1 MQMAREG
8 LASAALPVR
17 IGDRELANGEPTLV
31 IAEIGVN
38 HDGSVG
44 RALEL
49 VAAAADA
56 GADAVKLQ
64 LFTAAGLMNAASEF
78 AGYQQERVADADPAA
93 MLRRYELSTGE
104 VATVVAEIRR
114 RGLVPLATPFSPADV
129 ATVGHLGLPAV
140 KVASPD
146 LVNRPLLSC
155 VAQLGVPVLA
165 STGAASMDEVSRSAG
180 WLRKWRTPFAL
191 LHCVSSYPVAD
202 ADAHLCWIGELAA
215 RFGVAVGYSDHTT
228 ELMAGALAVAGGATV
243 VEKHL
248 TYDRNASGPDHSA
261 SFDPDQFREYI
272 GLIRRAE
279 ALRGRPG
286 KHVLA
291 GEADVRRV
299 SRQSLVA
306 SRDLAAGEMVG
317 ANDVT
322 VQRPGTGI
330 PAADVGRAVGR
341 RAAGAIRRG
350 TLLSWDMLA
359 AA

>member
-1 MQMAREG
+1 MTTTTEA
-8 LASAALPVR
+8 LKPAALPVK
-17 IGDRELANGEPTLV
+17 IGGHELAAGRPTLV

-38 HDGSVG
+38 HDGSVD

-64 LFTAAGLMNAASEF
+64 LFTATGLMNAASDF
-78 AGYQQERVADADPAA
+78 AGYQRERVADADPAA
-93 MLRRYELSTGE
+93 MLRRYELSADD
-104 VATVVAEIRR
+104 VATVVAEVRR
-114 RGLVPLATPFSPADV
+114 RGLLPLATPFSPADV
-129 ATVGHLGLPAV
+129 ATVGRLGLPAV

-146 LVNRPLLSC
+146 LVNRPLLGC

-165 STGAASMDEVSRSAG
+165 STGAATMAEVSRSCG
-180 WLRKWRTPFAL
+180 WLRKWRVEFAL
-191 LHCVSSYPVAD
+191 LHCVSSYPVAAD
-202 ADAHLCWIGELAA
+202 DAHLCWIGELAA
-215 RFGVAVGYSDHTT
+215 KFGVPVGYSDHTT
-228 ELMAGALAVAGGATV
+228 DLLAGALAVASGATV

-261 SFDPDQFREYI
+261 SFDPAQFRRYVT
-272 GLIRRAE
+272 LVRRAD
-279 ALRGRPG
+279 ALRGQPG
-286 KHVLA
+286 KRVLP

-306 SRDLAAGEMVG
+306 ARDLEPGQVVAAG
-317 ANDVT
+317 DVT

-330 PAADVGRAVGR
+330 PAADVARAVGR
-341 RAAGAIRRG
+341 RTVGSIRRG